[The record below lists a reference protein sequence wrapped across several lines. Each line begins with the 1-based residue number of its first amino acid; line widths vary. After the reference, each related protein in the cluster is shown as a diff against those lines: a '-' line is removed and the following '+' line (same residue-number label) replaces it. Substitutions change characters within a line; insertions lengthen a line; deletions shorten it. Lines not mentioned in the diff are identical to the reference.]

1 MNNNSTNYQS
11 ILAPYL
17 KAFVNEQIVL
27 GKKAED
33 IKWDLHCF
41 DQYLSSIHYDK
52 KFIIESVYNVW
63 LSTIQ
68 HQKTSTI
75 YQKVSVVSRFM
86 KYMTNIGQEC
96 YIPRLPRRH
105 DSGFV
110 PYIYSLA
117 EINSIFAAC
126 DRLRMKEHHA
136 DSVLITLPTLFRLLY
151 STGIR
156 ISEALAIKNKDL
168 DFKHHF
174 ITLNQTKNGSQ
185 RLAPINAS
193 MEAVLNQYI
202 EYRNR
207 IPVEGIMNPD
217 NCLLVSSLGKPCTRR
232 VINKWFIRILEESHI
247 PYKGGH
253 LGPRIH
259 DIRHTTAVHALVD
272 MTRKGKDLYCCLP
285 ILSTFLGH
293 RKVMDTE
300 HYLRIT
306 KEIYPELIKQDLIIT
321 EPISQVI
328 FHSLATFQD
337 GNI

>member
-1 MNNNSTNYQS
+1 MNNSINFQS

-17 KAFVNEQIVL
+17 KAFVNEQIML

-41 DQYLSSIHYDK
+41 DQYLSSIYYDK
-52 KFIIESVYNVW
+52 EFIIESVYNNW

-75 YQKVSVVSRFM
+75 YQKVSVVSRFL

-96 YIPRLPRRH
+96 YIPRLPRRY

-117 EINSIFAAC
+117 EMNSIFAAC
-126 DRLRMKEHHA
+126 DRLRMKERHA
-136 DSVLITLPTLFRLLY
+136 DSILITLPTLFRLLY

-168 DFKHHF
+168 DVKHHV

-185 RLAPINAS
+185 RLVPINAS

-202 EYRNR
+202 EYRNQMP
-207 IPVEGIMNPD
+207 IEGTMNPD
-217 NCLLVSSLGKPCTRR
+217 RHLLVSSSGKPCTRR
-232 VINKWFIRILEESHI
+232 TVGKWFIKILEESHI
-247 PYKGGH
+247 PYKGSH

-285 ILSTFLGH
+285 ILSIFLGH
-293 RKVMDTE
+293 KKVMDTE

-306 KEIYPELIKQDLIIT
+306 KEMYPELIKMDLAT
-321 EPISQVI
+321 TSPISQVI
-328 FHSLATFQD
+328 FHSLAAFQD
-337 GNI
+337 ENI

>member
-17 KAFVNEQIVL
+17 KAFVNEQIML

-52 KFIIESVYNVW
+52 EFIIESVYNDW

-75 YQKVSVVSRFM
+75 YQKVSVVSRFL

-96 YIPRLPRRH
+96 YIPRLPRRY

-117 EINSIFAAC
+117 EMNTIFAAS
-126 DRLRMKEHHA
+126 DRLRMKERHA
-136 DSVLITLPTLFRLLY
+136 DSILITLPTLFRLLY

-168 DFKHHF
+168 DIKHHV

-202 EYRNR
+202 EYRNQMP
-207 IPVEGIMNPD
+207 IEGTMNPD
-217 NCLLVSSLGKPCTRR
+217 RHLLVSSSGKPCTRR
-232 VINKWFIRILEESHI
+232 TVGKWFIKILEESHI
-247 PYKGGH
+247 PYKGSH

-285 ILSTFLGH
+285 ILSIFLGH
-293 RKVMDTE
+293 KKVVDTE

-306 KEIYPELIKQDLIIT
+306 KEMYPELIKMDLAAT
-321 EPISQVI
+321 SPISQVI
-328 FHSLATFQD
+328 FHSLAAFQD
-337 GNI
+337 ENI